1 MVGGGGTWGYRVQEE
16 RPALIK
22 LSEQVLQGHTNI
34 ETGDTNISKET
45 TNIEG
50 DTNISKETK
59 NIWFQT
65 DKYFVC
71 SPHKYCF
78 RDRIEIDE
86 GPTNMCFQKKENI
99 SIEDNTN
106 HVSG

>member
-1 MVGGGGTWGYRVQEE
+1 MKIRVGQSDCMVGGGGTWGYHWVQEE

-50 DTNISKETK
+50 DTNISKE
-59 NIWFQT
+59 
-65 DKYFVC
+65 
-71 SPHKYCF
+71 
-78 RDRIEIDE
+78 
-86 GPTNMCFQKKENI
+86 KENI
-99 SIEDNTN
+99 WLQTKKI
-106 HVSG
+106 

>member
-1 MVGGGGTWGYRVQEE
+1 MVCGGGTWGYRVQEE

-50 DTNISKETK
+50 DTNISKET
-59 NIWFQT
+59 N
-65 DKYFVC
+65 KYLVA
-71 SPHKYCF
+71 
-78 RDRIEIDE
+78 
-86 GPTNMCFQKKENI
+86 G
-99 SIEDNTN
+99 NTN
-106 HVSG
+106 IVSDRQIFCL

>member
-34 ETGDTNISKET
+34 ETGDTNISKEP

-50 DTNISKETK
+50 DTNISKEAT
-59 NIWFQT
+59 NIWQPKCSFRQT
-65 DKYFVC
+65 NILFVV
-71 SPHKYCF
+71 H
-78 RDRIEIDE
+78 
-86 GPTNMCFQKKENI
+86 TNIASETEQNYLRLNK
-99 SIEDNTN
+99 
-106 HVSG
+106 H

>member
-1 MVGGGGTWGYRVQEE
+1 MDWIGRISDCMVGGGGTWGYRVQEE

-50 DTNISKETK
+50 DTNISKE
-59 NIWFQT
+59 
-65 DKYFVC
+65 
-71 SPHKYCF
+71 
-78 RDRIEIDE
+78 
-86 GPTNMCFQKKENI
+86 KENI
-99 SIEDNTN
+99 WLQTKKI
-106 HVSG
+106 

>member
-50 DTNISKETK
+50 DTNISKE
-59 NIWFQT
+59 
-65 DKYFVC
+65 
-71 SPHKYCF
+71 
-78 RDRIEIDE
+78 
-86 GPTNMCFQKKENI
+86 KENI
-99 SIEDNTN
+99 WLQAKKYSFRQTN
-106 HVSG
+106 ILFVVHTNIASETE